1 MNIYEAF
8 KSIISG
14 MNKQSVVY
22 TVEYHSPLK
31 KKGILT
37 HAAEWMNLEDLYCD
51 SEYLIFMLLLAQIS

>member
-8 KSIISG
+8 KSISG

-22 TVEYHSPLK
+22 TVAYHSPIK

-37 HAAEWMNLEDLYCD
+37 HAAEWMNLEDL
-51 SEYLIFMLLLAQIS
+51 

>member
-1 MNIYEAF
+1 MWY
-8 KSIISG
+8 K
-14 MNKQSVVY
+14 Y

>member
-37 HAAEWMNLEDLYCD
+37 RAAAWMNLEDCYAVT
-51 SEYLIFMLLLAQIS
+51 YN